1 MAEQTWT
8 IGSLL
13 NWTAQHFAKKGLAS
27 PRLDAEVLLAHVLHC
42 RRIELYTRSEEPAT
56 DDMRSQFRSLVERR
70 LAGWPVAYLVGRKEF
85 FLLNFEVTPAV
96 LIPRPATETLVVAAI
111 ERLKM
116 LETPRVLDLG
126 TGSGCIAIS
135 LAVRLPSA
143 RIIATD
149 SSIEALAV
157 AQRNAACHHVENRV
171 EFRHGDLDSPV
182 LGGFFSAVVSN
193 PPYVPSADIATL
205 AVEVRDHEPRSALD
219 GGGDGLDFIRRIV
232 AGAPTHLD
240 AGGWLVCEFGAGQE
254 SALVSL
260 IGESPDL
267 QLDRIVV
274 DGDGISR
281 VAVARRA

>member
-1 MAEQTWT
+1 
-8 IGSLL
+8 LL
-13 NWTAQHFAKKGLAS
+13 NWTAQHFAKKGLPS

-254 SALVSL
+254 SALESL
-260 IGESPDL
+260 IGESPAL

-274 DGDGISR
+274 DGDGIPR